1 MGAVMRAQCLITGA
15 EPADQPLPLARQL
28 ARQAVEKGVPAAGFE
43 LYRAFLADPQYRY
56 FDAQGRPDMSRY
68 NALAALPL
76 AQRTDQIE
84 AYNGLGTALGAGNG
98 PAVLSVLSYLTQTT
112 APGNLERTINLAA
125 SAQRANLQLP
135 QFLLADVQLAQQIK
149 RLGGSQ
155 ASVRTFKDAYRSA
168 LMAAVGQ
175 IRGGKS
181 EGACDAKDI
190 RIARVENIEP
200 VLDAAYLPLNRPL
213 ANTYLMQGTW
223 SESWVFAGCDQTAIV
238 KMTFKADGWGGA
250 FFSTSGVKPS

>member
-1 MGAVMRAQCLITGA
+1 
-15 EPADQPLPLARQL
+15 
-28 ARQAVEKGVPAAGFE
+28 
-43 LYRAFLADPQYRY
+43 
-56 FDAQGRPDMSRY
+56 
-68 NALAALPL
+68 
-76 AQRTDQIE
+76 
-84 AYNGLGTALGAGNG
+84 LGTALGAGNG